1 MRLKGEVNNM
11 KRPTQMSEIL
21 AYMQAGNRITSM
33 QAIEMFGATRLSAII
48 FDLRN
53 KYGYNII
60 THDRVGKNR
69 YGGTVTY
76 AEYELIKED

>member
-1 MRLKGEVNNM
+1 M

-21 AYMQAGNRITSM
+21 AYMKAGNRITSM
-33 QAIEMFGATRLSAII
+33 QAIEMFGATRLSDII
-48 FDLRN
+48 FKLR
-53 KYGYNII
+53 KDGYNII
-60 THDRVGKNR
+60 THDIVGKNR

>member
-1 MRLKGEVNNM
+1 
-11 KRPTQMSEIL
+11 MSEIL
-21 AYMQAGNRITSM
+21 KYMQAGNRITSM

-48 FDLRN
+48 FDLR
-53 KYGYNII
+53 KAGYNII
-60 THDRVGKNR
+60 THNRVGKNR

>member
-1 MRLKGEVNNM
+1 MN
-11 KRPTQMSEIL
+11 RPTQMSEIL

-48 FDLRN
+48 FDLR
-53 KYGYNII
+53 KAGYNII